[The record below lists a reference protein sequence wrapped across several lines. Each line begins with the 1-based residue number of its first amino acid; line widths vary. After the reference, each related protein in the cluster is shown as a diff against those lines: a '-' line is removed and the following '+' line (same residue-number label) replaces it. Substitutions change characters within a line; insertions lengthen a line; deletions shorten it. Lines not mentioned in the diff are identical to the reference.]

1 MSKEYAAIKI
11 ANPILKNH
19 LVKLAPDQK
28 LNLSLSLPEY
38 DEAEIN
44 LLSDF
49 LILEERHDSDKII
62 SLSYKQNIP
71 RNFQHCPSL
80 FLGELHVISGP
91 IESSLCL
98 LSQIPNAWD
107 ANISVVNPNGQA
119 CRFDHDQMIN
129 VFFFQKFI
137 QDFAIESGTYTKLR
151 IQSPVVNHL
160 GFQQYSFTLDD
171 LSLQNLYELPR
182 GRYDSGKIIFK
193 SKQETFNFGLILNW
207 KEKKQTNK
215 KVVTPIINRRRNAV
229 RCSNVSFK
237 KLDKEIDVDCNFVEI
252 GGNL

>member
-11 ANPILKNH
+11 VNPIVKNH
-19 LVKLAPDQK
+19 LVRLAPDQK
-28 LNLSLSLPEY
+28 LNLLLSLPEY

-49 LILEERHDSDKII
+49 LSLEERHDSDKII

-71 RNFQHCPSL
+71 KNFNFPSL

-98 LSQIPNAWD
+98 LLQTPNAWN
-107 ANISVVNPNGQA
+107 AHLSVVNPNGQA

-151 IQSPVVNHL
+151 IQSSIINHV
-160 GFQQYSFTLDD
+160 GFQQYSFVLDD

-193 SKQETFNFGLILNW
+193 SQQEIFNFGLILNW
-207 KEKKQTNK
+207 KEKKQLNK
-215 KVVTPIINRRRNAV
+215 KVVTPIINRRGNMV
-229 RCSNVSFK
+229 RRSNVSFK

>member
-11 ANPILKNH
+11 VNPIVKNH
-19 LVKLAPDQK
+19 LVRLAPDQK
-28 LNLSLSLPEY
+28 LNLLLSLPEY

-49 LILEERHDSDKII
+49 LSLEERHDSDKII

-71 RNFQHCPSL
+71 KNFNFPSL

-98 LSQIPNAWD
+98 LLQTPNAWN
-107 ANISVVNPNGQA
+107 AHLSVVNPNGQA

-151 IQSPVVNHL
+151 IQSSIINHV
-160 GFQQYSFTLDD
+160 GFQQYSFVLDD

-193 SKQETFNFGLILNW
+193 SQQEIFNFGLILNW
-207 KEKKQTNK
+207 KEKKQLNK
-215 KVVTPIINRRRNAV
+215 KVVTSIINRRGNMV
-229 RCSNVSFK
+229 RRSNVSFK